1 MAGAGVVEIMN
12 RKTRAKAVIAW
23 LQRHSFLFA
32 VTSIAVS
39 TPIFY
44 LGRDHFPRNQW
55 ALLYLPIIVL
65 VASSGG
71 VRPALLAAV
80 LAFFAGNFFF
90 LEPYHTLFVTDPK
103 DWLSLFV
110 FLVVGS
116 AMGLQTGRMR
126 ARESQALDR
135 EREAVLL
142 NELQAAASQADAL
155 READRLKSAFISSV
169 SHELKTPLASV
180 TATVTG
186 LLENDLEWNAEN
198 VRAELVSVDDDLNR
212 LNDSIGSLLDLSRLE
227 ADAWLPQK
235 DWYEFGEILG
245 TALSRIPERQKD
257 RIRLSVPGDL
267 PPIHADFA
275 QWARVL
281 RNLLENALTYSG
293 PDRPPVWVGVTAG
306 EGELRIWVEDSGPG
320 ISSEEKARVFEKFY
334 RGKASAAAPS
344 GTGLGLAISREIVRF
359 HGGRIFVEDVEPH
372 GARFVVTLPI
382 ERTEEASG

>member
-1 MAGAGVVEIMN
+1 MTSMFKK
-12 RKTRAKAVIAW
+12 RAW
-23 LQRHSFLFA
+23 LKSTMAWLERRSFLFA
-32 VTSIAVS
+32 VVCIAVS
-39 TPIFY
+39 TPVFY
-44 LGRDHFPRNQW
+44 LGRDHFPRGQW
-55 ALLYLPIIVL
+55 SLLYMPIIVL
-65 VASSGG
+65 VASVGG

-142 NELQAAASQADAL
+142 NQLQAASRQADAL
-155 READRLKSAFISSV
+155 RESDRLKSAFISSV

-186 LLENDLEWNAEN
+186 LLEDDMEWDAEN
-198 VRAELVSVDDDLNR
+198 IRRELESVDEDLNR
-212 LNDSIGSLLDLSRLE
+212 LNDSIGSLLDVSRLE
-227 ADAWLPQK
+227 ANAWLPQK

-245 TALSRIPERQKD
+245 TAISRIPERQRG

-267 PPIHADFA
+267 PLIHVDFA

-281 RNLLENALTYSG
+281 ENLMENALTYSG
-293 PDRPPVWVGVTAG
+293 PGQSPVCVGASIG
-306 EGELRIWVEDSGPG
+306 AGELRMWVEDAGPG
-320 ISSEEKARVFEKFY
+320 IASEEKPRVFEKFY
-334 RGKASAAAPS
+334 RGGAAEIAPS

-359 HGGRIFVEDVEPH
+359 HGGQISVEDVQPH

-382 ERTEEASG
+382 ENSEETE

>member
-1 MAGAGVVEIMN
+1 MTRTDMAIMTEN
-12 RKTRAKAVIAW
+12 GKRFRRIAAW
-23 LQRHSFLFA
+23 VDRHGFLFA
-32 VTSIAVS
+32 MASIAVA
-39 TPIFY
+39 TPLIY
-44 LGRDHFPRNQW
+44 LGRDHFRQGQW

-90 LEPYHTLFVTDPK
+90 LEPYHTLLVTDPK

-110 FLVVGS
+110 FLVVGI

-135 EREAVLL
+135 EREAILL
-142 NELQAAASQADAL
+142 NRLQAASSQAEAL

-180 TATVTG
+180 TAMVTG
-186 LLENDLEWNAEN
+186 LLEDDMEWEAEN
-198 VRAELVSVDDDLNR
+198 VRRELESVDRDLER
-212 LNDSIGSLLDLSRLE
+212 LNDSIGSLLDVSRLE
-227 ADAWLPQK
+227 ANAWLPER

-245 TALSRIPERQKD
+245 TALSRIPERQRS
-257 RIRLSVPGDL
+257 RISLSVPDDL
-267 PPIHADFA
+267 PPIRVDFA

-281 RNLLENALTYSG
+281 ENLMENALTYSG
-293 PDRPPVWVGVTAG
+293 PGEPPVRVGASIVA
-306 EGELRIWVEDSGPG
+306 GELRMWVEDAGPG
-320 ISSEEKARVFEKFY
+320 ISPEEKPRIFEKFY
-334 RGKASAAAPS
+334 RGESAEIAPS

-359 HGGRIFVEDVEPH
+359 HGGQVFVEDVHPH
-372 GARFVVTLPI
+372 GARFVVALPL
-382 ERTEEASG
+382 ESPEVTE